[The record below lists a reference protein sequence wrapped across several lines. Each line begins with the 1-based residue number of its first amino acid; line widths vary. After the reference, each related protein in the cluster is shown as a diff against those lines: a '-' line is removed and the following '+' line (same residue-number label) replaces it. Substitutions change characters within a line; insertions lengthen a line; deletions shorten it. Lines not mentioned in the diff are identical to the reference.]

1 MNVKDSSLFDQDE
14 DVEPTRIDN
23 WSDTLGIQRQE
34 FFKYSTKPVFKTN
47 NEDDSSTNVVKRK
60 RKRVVIL
67 DDDDDE
73 EDSDYELT
81 VTKSKQQKKT
91 NSAKRK
97 PGSPSFNINT
107 KCNLG

>member
-67 DDDDDE
+67 DDDDE